1 MAYLGVTPTTSTQS
15 LVKQDFSVS
24 ATQNYTLS
32 QSVTSAN
39 DIALYINN
47 VRQEPTY
54 AYSASGTSLT
64 LTAATA
70 GSDDMY
76 CIYLGRAVGTIN
88 PASGSVGTAQI
99 TDSAITSSKLLSP
112 LATPN
117 IGFAVKKNS
126 DVQTLSSGTL
136 TKVTFDTEIFDTNN
150 NFANSRFTPTVAG
163 QYFFCA
169 DLHHYNSA
177 SGATTI
183 RNTVLYKNG
192 SAHTWTL
199 RTENNAPGYTIKVG
213 VSAIIEM
220 NGSSDYVEVYARGQF
235 SSGTYQIA
243 DDTNSGFS
251 NGNTFIGFRL
261 GV

>member
-1 MAYLGVTPTTSTQS
+1 MPLSKILRPSLDTGVP
-15 LVKQDFSVS
+15 
-24 ATQNYTLS
+24 
-32 QSVTSAN
+32 
-39 DIALYINN
+39 N
-47 VRQEPTY
+47 V
-54 AYSASGTSLT
+54 
-64 LTAATA
+64 
-70 GSDDMY
+70 
-76 CIYLGRAVGTIN
+76 
-88 PASGSVGTAQI
+88 
-99 TDSAITSSKLLSP
+99 
-112 LATPN
+112 
-117 IGFAVKKNS
+117 GFAVKKNS

-136 TKVTFDTEIFDTNN
+136 TKVTFDTELFDTNN

-177 SGATTI
+177 SGATTQ

-192 SAHTWTL
+192 SPHTYTL
-199 RTENNAPGYTIKVG
+199 RTENNTAGYTIKVE

-220 NGSSDYVEVYARGQF
+220 NGTSDYVEVYARGTF

>member
-1 MAYLGVTPTTSTQS
+1 MPYIGQQPATSFHS

-24 ATQNYTLS
+24 ATTGYTLS

-39 DIALYINN
+39 DIALFINN
-47 VRQEPTY
+47 VRQEPTF
-54 AYSASGTSLT
+54 AYSASGTTLT

-70 GSDDMY
+70 SGDDMY
-76 CIYLGRAVGTIN
+76 CIYLAKAVGTIN

-126 DVQTLSSGTL
+126 DVQTLSNVTY
-136 TKVTFDTEIFDTNN
+136 TKVTFDTELFDTNN

-163 QYFFCA
+163 QYFFHA

-192 SAHTWTL
+192 SAHTFTL
-199 RTENNAPGYTIKVG
+199 RTENNAPGYTIKVACT
-213 VSAIIEM
+213 AIIEM
-220 NGSSDYVEVYARGQF
+220 NGTSDYVEVYARGQF

-251 NGNTFIGFRL
+251 NGNIFIGFRL

>member
-1 MAYLGVTPTTSTQS
+1 M
-15 LVKQDFSVS
+15 KQDFSVS
-24 ATQNYTLS
+24 ATTGYTLS

-39 DIALYINN
+39 DIALFINN
-47 VRQEPTY
+47 VRQEPTF
-54 AYSASGTSLT
+54 AYSASGTTLT

-70 GSDDMY
+70 SGDDMY
-76 CIYLGRAVGTIN
+76 CIYLAKAVGTIN

-126 DVQTLSSGTL
+126 DVQTLSNVTY
-136 TKVTFDTEIFDTNN
+136 TKVTFDTELFDTNN

-163 QYFFCA
+163 QYFFHA

-192 SAHTWTL
+192 SAHTFTL
-199 RTENNAPGYTIKVG
+199 RTENNAPGYTIKVACT
-213 VSAIIEM
+213 AIIEM
-220 NGSSDYVEVYARGQF
+220 NGTSDYVEVYARGQF

-251 NGNTFIGFRL
+251 NGNIFIGFRL